1 MDVATQTYDTINVRR
16 ESIFTPN
23 IEQNIHLII
32 NDITQLSENKSLE
45 ANNIMNQYYKEYNE
59 NGMSVVLWEGNA
71 KRRAAEDAVMRL
83 ACIGLKAPYWLYKRI
98 RKE

>member
-23 IEQNIHLII
+23 IEQNIQLII

-59 NGMSVVLWEGNA
+59 NGISIMQWKGNS
-71 KRRAAEDAVMRL
+71 KRRAAEDAVKRL
-83 ACIGLKAPYWLYKRI
+83 ACIGLKAPYWLHKRI
-98 RKE
+98 RVM